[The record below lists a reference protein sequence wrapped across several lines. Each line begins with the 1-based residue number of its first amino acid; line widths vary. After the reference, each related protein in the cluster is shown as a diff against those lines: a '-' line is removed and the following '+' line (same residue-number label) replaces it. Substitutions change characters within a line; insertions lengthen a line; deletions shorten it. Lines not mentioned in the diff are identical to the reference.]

1 MFWQGLTLRLG
12 MMETK
17 LLESMISIT
26 DDVKSI
32 KFIPY
37 RDGKKEIRFMYKG
50 VLVRIGSI
58 KGDIF
63 NTSKKRLKYLADKF
77 VKEYK
82 YAT

>member
-1 MFWQGLTLRLG
+1 

-58 KGDIF
+58 RGYFQYIQKEAKIF
-63 NTSKKRLKYLADKF
+63 S
-77 VKEYK
+77 
-82 YAT
+82 